1 MPAFTLLL
9 LGPVRVIG
17 AASGEAT
24 SVGAKAAAML
34 AYLATQP
41 GREAERE
48 VLANLLWEGVGARH
62 ALRQTLLVL
71 RRGLDQPTGL
81 IRSDASAV
89 SLAPGVVTDLSQFES
104 LLMAGRVEAA
114 CSLWRG
120 PFCAG
125 LESSSDRFEDWLALE
140 RARLEEN
147 AAGAFGELARQAEA
161 EGRMDVAITAAQ
173 RLVALTP
180 FDDAAQ
186 ATLIA
191 LYRRRGWPEAA
202 RLTHRRCV
210 GLFHRELGIA
220 PDARVQAA
228 AQAPVA
234 TPRCLETR
242 RMAEGPRRAWR
253 RWLVAAALML
263 SAGLVWHGWLAAPM
277 QAEAA
282 QAAWVSVDEWR
293 PETPL
298 ETRGLPVSAAI
309 ARGLAG
315 DPEFAHLTPGGC

>member
-9 LGPVRVIG
+9 LGPVRVIN
-17 AASGEAT
+17 ALGEAT
-24 SVGAKAAAML
+24 GVGAKAAAML

-41 GREAERE
+41 GAAAERE
-48 VLANLLWEGVGARH
+48 ILANLLWEGAGARH

-71 RRGLDQPTGL
+71 RRGLDQPTSL
-81 IRSDASAV
+81 IRSDASV
-89 SLAPGVVTDLSQFES
+89 VTLAPDVVTDLSQFES
-104 LLMAGRVEAA
+104 LLAAGRVEAA

-147 AAGAFGELARQAEA
+147 AAGAFGELARRAEA
-161 EGRMDVAITAAQ
+161 EGRMDVAINAA
-173 RLVALTP
+173 RHLVALTP

-202 RLTHRRCV
+202 RLTHRRCI

-234 TPRCLETR
+234 TLGPLQTPQ
-242 RMAEGPRRAWR
+242 MIEGPRRAWR
-253 RWLVAAALML
+253 RWLMAAALML
-263 SAGLVWHGWLAAPM
+263 AAGLAWQGRVAVPM

-293 PETPL
+293 LEAPL
-298 ETRGLPVSAAI
+298 ETRGLPVAEAI